1 MKKILLLLGVLASGL
16 YSVSFILLFGG
27 ALIYSIF
34 SGDYGFFQG
43 FFSTLIDNGFVGY
56 LVILQT
62 TVVPFLSGWLA
73 VFLYKKYKKLKF
85 SN

>member
-1 MKKILLLLGVLASGL
+1 MKKLLLLLGVLASGL

-34 SGDYGFFQG
+34 SGDYSFLQG

-56 LVILQT
+56 LVMLQT
-62 TVVPFLSGWLA
+62 TVIPFLSGWLA
-73 VFLYKKYKKLKF
+73 IFLYKKYKKLKF
-85 SN
+85 FN

>member
-1 MKKILLLLGVLASGL
+1 MKKLLLLLGVLASGL

-27 ALIYSIF
+27 TLIYSIF

>member
-1 MKKILLLLGVLASGL
+1 MKKLLLLLGILASGL
-16 YSVSFILLFGG
+16 YSVSYILVFGG

-34 SGDYGFFQG
+34 SGDYSFLQG
-43 FFSTLIDNGFVGY
+43 FFWTLIDNGFVGY
-56 LVILQT
+56 LVMLQT